1 MSTQRYLPAFSALF
15 LFPLM
20 NAAGQNSPT
29 QGQHQAPTYVQQ
41 TCPTISVSCPSDLV
55 NGEPLIF
62 TATVNGGDPNVIP
75 TFNWTVSA
83 GKIIRGQGSSSITVD
98 TVGFAGQA
106 FTGTVSIAGFD
117 SACSSTASCSLI
129 GEHFSP
135 ESIKFDSYRA
145 LPGMKEHT
153 RLSAFAVQLKNA
165 PGAQGYL
172 LVYVGRRGLA
182 GEAKKAAARSQ
193 EYLVKTRGIDA
204 RRIVTV
210 HAGFK
215 EEVTIDLWL
224 VPTGAIPPVADPTID
239 PGEVRITKPVHR
251 RSARH

>member
-1 MSTQRYLPAFSALF
+1 M
-15 LFPLM
+15 
-20 NAAGQNSPT
+20 
-29 QGQHQAPTYVQQ
+29 
-41 TCPTISVSCPSDLV
+41 

-129 GEHFSP
+129 IENLLNSV
-135 ESIKFDSYRA
+135 KVDSYEI
-145 LPGMKEHT
+145 LQEKKET
-153 RLSAFAVQLKNA
+153 SRLDPFAVQLQNQ

-172 LVYVGRRGLA
+172 LVYVGRRGRD
-182 GEAKKAAARSQ
+182 GEAKKAA
-193 EYLVKTRGIDA
+193 LRGQ
-204 RRIVTV
+204 
-210 HAGFK
+210 
-215 EEVTIDLWL
+215 L
-224 VPTGAIPPVADPTID
+224 
-239 PGEVRITKPVHR
+239 
-251 RSARH
+251 